1 MNAQLP
7 SGVHRLVACGGA
19 LWLSTDG
26 AFTEADLKLFEADD
40 EKPVTAVAPQHDRS
54 RLDLLTGHD
63 INQSQ
68 ISSLLG
74 QVPYFTI
81 NSLPDWTVPG
91 GTTLTLRID
100 SARAGDKFE
109 ITLGRK
115 RILQS
120 CPDSLVLSALLAAH
134 RMSAKIRIE
143 LRDAAGAVV
152 QSHESYIS
160 PDHPGGRDVSFH
172 KPLLAAFDRAA
183 NAATLIVSVEIDR
196 VDEVVGV
203 PPYLFISNPQLFPAN
218 RSAGPTP
225 YVMGADDKG
234 TQEFTVRL
242 NPYVVGAC
250 GVVVKDQV
258 IALPQR
264 PRGEFS
270 DPSFSGRSLYV
281 NATEDGVYTLYVDGT
296 YVSDAHLGIGRS
308 GVTLPET
315 LLDGE
320 IHHVAIRDEHG
331 LFVLYETYESFPAVM
346 TSYDVICRET
356 RSPLPYR
363 LAQQAAHRYAALG
376 KAVAKI
382 SDEGEARQLA
392 HAHDVVTKGFDFL
405 TRRDYRPLA
414 FKTYTAPQVSI
425 VIPAH
430 NKFNITY
437 SCLCALLLAANEATF
452 EVVVVDDGSCDETS
466 GLGELVSGITVIRN
480 DMPQRFIRA
489 CNEGVAACRGEY
501 VVLLNNDTEP
511 TAGWLDEL
519 LEPFKRFDDVGL
531 AGAKLIYPDGRLQ
544 DAGGIVWRSGNPW
557 NYGRGANPFEPRFSY
572 TRQADYLSGAAMMVR
587 KAVWDEVGGL
597 SSYLEP
603 MYFEDTDFAF
613 KVRAAGYK
621 TMFAPLS
628 LVYHY
633 EGRTS
638 GTEITAGM
646 KRYQEVNRPKFKQR
660 WASAYRSAGEEGQNV
675 DLEKD
680 RGIVGRVAFIDYAT
694 PRPDRD
700 AGSYAALEEIK
711 LVQSLGFKV
720 TFVPDN
726 VSYLGHYSNELSR
739 QGVET
744 IHAPFAISV
753 ADFLEKRAAEF
764 DVFYITRYQIAA
776 KYIDMI
782 RRLAPRAKILFM
794 NADLHFLREL
804 RAAIESRDDARMA
817 DVAKIRDDELA
828 VMRKADLTLS
838 YNDVEHSVILSHA
851 LNAVKVVR
859 APWVVRAGET
869 IAPLAGREGFSFLGS
884 YGHPPN
890 VEAVEWFTEAVLPL
904 VLDQRPSDVFHIYG
918 SAMGANIRAL
928 EGANVAAHGF
938 AEDLRDVYDRHRVF
952 IAPLRSGAGIK
963 GKVLGAL
970 ARGVPCVLSPVAA
983 EGTGLRSGYDCLI
996 AEDPA
1001 MWAEHLVDLLGN
1013 DALWTKLSTNG
1024 RDFVK
1029 ENFSAQRGQQ
1039 IMRKAFQAAD
1049 IYFTL

>member
-7 SGVHRLVACGGA
+7 LGVRRLVACGGA
-19 LWLSTDG
+19 VWLSTDA

-40 EKPVTAVAPQHDRS
+40 EKPVTAVSPIGDRS
-54 RLDLLTGHD
+54 RIDLLSAHD
-63 INQSQ
+63 LEQSQ
-68 ISSLLG
+68 ITSRVG
-74 QVPYFTI
+74 QVPYLTI
-81 NSLPDWTVPG
+81 NSLPDWTVPK

-100 SARAGDKFE
+100 SARAGDRFE
-109 ITLGRK
+109 LTLGRK

-120 CPDSLVLSALLAAH
+120 SSEGVVFSALLAAH
-134 RMSAKIRIE
+134 RMMAKIKIE
-143 LRDAAGAVV
+143 LRDAAGTVV
-152 QSHESYIS
+152 QANEDYIT
-160 PDHPGGRDVSFH
+160 PDHPGGHDASLH
-172 KPLLAAFDRAA
+172 KPLLAAFDRLG
-183 NAATLIVSVEIDR
+183 NAATLTISVEIDR
-196 VDEVVGV
+196 TDDAPEI
-203 PPYLFISNPQLFPAN
+203 PPYLFISNPQLRPAN
-218 RSAGPTP
+218 QSIGPIP
-225 YVMGADDKG
+225 YVMGASEIG
-234 TQEFTVRL
+234 TQEFKARL

-250 GVVVKDQV
+250 SVVIKDQV
-258 IALPQR
+258 ITLPAR

-270 DPSFSGRSLYV
+270 NPTFSGRSLYV

-296 YVSDAHLGIGRS
+296 YVSDAHLPIGRGS
-308 GVTLPET
+308 VLLPEF

-320 IHHVAIRDEHG
+320 IHHVAIRDKHG
-331 LFVLYETYESFPAVM
+331 LFVLYETYESFPSVM

-363 LAQQAAHRYAALG
+363 LAQQASHRYASLG
-376 KAVAKI
+376 RAVAKI
-382 SDEGEARQLA
+382 SDKGEAEQLA
-392 HAHDVVTKGFDFL
+392 HAHDVVTKGVDFL
-405 TRRDYRPLA
+405 TKRDYRPLV
-414 FKTYTAPQVSI
+414 FKSYTAPQVSI

-452 EVVVVDDGSCDETS
+452 EVVVVDDGSSDETA
-466 GLGELVSGITVIRN
+466 GLGDLVSGVTVIHN
-480 DMPQRFIRA
+480 EMPQRFIRA
-489 CNEGVAACRGEY
+489 CNEGVAAARGEY

-519 LEPFKRFDDVGL
+519 IEPFKRFDDVGL
-531 AGAKLIYPDGRLQ
+531 TGSKLIYPDGRLQ

-587 KAVWDEVGGL
+587 KAVWDEIGGL

-633 EGRTS
+633 EGGTS
-638 GTEITAGM
+638 GTEVSSGM

-660 WASAYRSAGEEGQNV
+660 WASAYRSAGEEGRNV
-675 DLEKD
+675 DMEKD

-720 TFVPDN
+720 TFIPDN
-726 VSYLGHYSNELSR
+726 VTYLGYYSDELSR
-739 QGVET
+739 QGVEM

-804 RAAIESRDDARMA
+804 RSAIESKDDARLA

-838 YNDVEHSVILSHA
+838 YNDVEHSVIVSHA

-859 APWVVRAGET
+859 APWVVRASET

-890 VEAVEWFTEAVLPL
+890 VQAVEWFTEAVLPL
-904 VLDQRPSDVFHIYG
+904 VLHQRPSEVFHIYG

-928 EGANVAAHGF
+928 ESDNVTAHGF
-938 AEDLRDVYDRHRVF
+938 VEDLGDVYDRHRVF

-983 EGTGLRSGYDCLI
+983 EGTGLRNGYDCLI
-996 AEDPA
+996 AEDPS
-1001 MWAEHLVDLLGN
+1001 MWAEHIVSLLTQ
-1013 DALWTKLSTNG
+1013 DELWLKLSTNG

-1029 ENFSAQRGQQ
+1029 ESFSVQRGQQ

>member
-1 MNAQLP
+1 M
-7 SGVHRLVACGGA
+7 
-19 LWLSTDG
+19 STDA
-26 AFTEADLKLFEADD
+26 AFTEADLKLFEAND
-40 EKPVTAVAPQHDRS
+40 EKPVTTVPPFGDRS
-54 RLDLLTGHD
+54 RIDLISGHD
-63 INQSQ
+63 IEQSQ
-68 ISSLLG
+68 IVSRVG
-74 QVPYFTI
+74 QVPFLTI
-81 NSLPDWTVPG
+81 NSLPDWTVPK
-91 GTTLTLRID
+91 GTTLMLRLD
-100 SARAGDKFE
+100 GARAGDRFE
-109 ITLGRK
+109 LTLGRK

-120 CPDSLVLSALLAAH
+120 CSDALVFRALLAAH
-134 RMSAKIRIE
+134 RMSAKITIE
-143 LRDAAGAVV
+143 LRDAAGGVV
-152 QSHESYIS
+152 QSSEDYIT
-160 PDHPGGRDVSFH
+160 PDHPGGRDVSLH
-172 KPLLAAFDRAA
+172 KPLLATFARAA
-183 NAATLIVSVEIDR
+183 DAATLTVSVEIDR
-196 VDEVVGV
+196 ADEASVV
-203 PPYLFISNPQLFPAN
+203 PPYLFISNPQLHPTTQSEGPA
-218 RSAGPTP
+218 P
-225 YVMGADDKG
+225 YVLGASQAG
-234 TQEFTVRL
+234 TQEFMAKL
-242 NPYVVGAC
+242 NPYVVGASS
-250 GVVVKDQV
+250 VVVKDQ
-258 IALPQR
+258 IITLPER
-264 PRGEFS
+264 PRAGFS
-270 DPSFSGRSLYV
+270 DPTFSGRSLHV
-281 NATEDGVYTLYVDGT
+281 NATEDGVYTLYVDGA
-296 YVSDAHLGIGRS
+296 YVSDAHLGIGRGS
-308 GVTLPET
+308 VLLPEF
-315 LLDGE
+315 LLDGG
-320 IHHVAIRDEHG
+320 IHHVAIRDRHG
-331 LFVLYETYESFPAVM
+331 LFVLYETYEAFPAVM
-346 TSYDVICRET
+346 TSYDIICRET

-363 LAQQAAHRYAALG
+363 LAQQASHRYTSLG
-376 KAVAKI
+376 RAVAKI
-382 SDEGEARQLA
+382 SDKGEAEQLA
-392 HAHDVVTKGFDFL
+392 HAHDVVTKGVGFL
-405 TRRDYRPLA
+405 TKRDYRPLA
-414 FKTYTAPQVSI
+414 FKSYTAPLVSI

-452 EVVVVDDGSCDETS
+452 EVVVVDDGSSDETAR
-466 GLGELVSGITVIRN
+466 LGDLVSGITVIHN
-480 DMPQRFIRA
+480 EMPQRFIRA

-519 LEPFKRFDDVGL
+519 IEPFKRFDDVGL
-531 AGAKLIYPDGRLQ
+531 TGSKLVYPDGRLQ

-587 KAVWDEVGGL
+587 KSVWDEIGGL

-633 EGRTS
+633 EGGTS
-638 GTEITAGM
+638 GTEIISGM

-675 DLEKD
+675 DIEKD

-700 AGSYAALEEIK
+700 AGSYAAIEEIK

-726 VSYLGHYSNELSR
+726 VTYLGHYTDELSR

-804 RAAIESRDDARMA
+804 RSAIESKDDTRMA
-817 DVAKIRDDELA
+817 GVARIRDDELA
-828 VMRKADLTLS
+828 VMRKADVTLS
-838 YNDVEHSVILSHA
+838 YNDVEHSVIVSHA

-859 APWVVRAGET
+859 APWVVRASET

-890 VEAVEWFTEAVLPL
+890 VQAVEWFTEAVLPL
-904 VLDQRPSDVFHIYG
+904 VLSQRPGEVFHIYG

-928 EGANVAAHGF
+928 ESDNVTAHGF
-938 AEDLRDVYDRHRVF
+938 AEDLADVYDRHRVF

-983 EGTGLRSGYDCLI
+983 EGTGLRNGYDCLI
-996 AEDPA
+996 AEDPS
-1001 MWAEHLVDLLGN
+1001 MWAEHIVSLLTK
-1013 DALWTKLSTNG
+1013 DELWMKLSTNG

-1029 ENFSAQRGQQ
+1029 ESFSVQRGQQ

>member
-1 MNAQLP
+1 M
-7 SGVHRLVACGGA
+7 
-19 LWLSTDG
+19 STDA
-26 AFTEADLKLFEADD
+26 AFTEADLKLFEAND
-40 EKPVTAVAPQHDRS
+40 EKPVTTVPPVGDRS
-54 RLDLLTGHD
+54 RIDLISGHD
-63 INQSQ
+63 IEQSQ
-68 ISSLLG
+68 IVSRIG
-74 QVPYFTI
+74 QIPFLTI
-81 NSLPDWTVPG
+81 NSLPDWTVPK
-91 GTTLTLRID
+91 GTTLMLRLD
-100 SARAGDKFE
+100 GARAGDRFE
-109 ITLGRK
+109 LTLGRK
-115 RILQS
+115 RILQA
-120 CPDSLVLSALLAAH
+120 CPDALVFRALLAAH
-134 RMSAKIRIE
+134 RMSANITIE
-143 LRDAAGAVV
+143 LRDAAGSVV
-152 QSHESYIS
+152 QSSEDYIT
-160 PDHPGGRDVSFH
+160 PDHPGGRDVSLH
-172 KPLLAAFDRAA
+172 KPLLATFARAA
-183 NAATLIVSVEIDR
+183 DAATLTVSVEIDHA
-196 VDEVVGV
+196 DETSVV
-203 PPYLFISNPQLFPAN
+203 PPYLFISNPQLHPATQ
-218 RSAGPTP
+218 SEGPAP
-225 YVMGADDKG
+225 YVLGASQAG
-234 TQEFTVRL
+234 TQEFMAKL
-242 NPYVVGAC
+242 NPYVVGASS
-250 GVVVKDQV
+250 VVVKDQV
-258 IALPQR
+258 ITLPER
-264 PRGEFS
+264 PRGAFS
-270 DPSFSGRSLYV
+270 DPSFSGRSLHV
-281 NATEDGVYTLYVDGT
+281 NATEDGVYTLYVDGA
-296 YVSDAHLGIGRS
+296 YVSDAHLGIGRGS
-308 GVTLPET
+308 VPLPEF
-315 LLDGE
+315 LLDGG
-320 IHHVAIRDEHG
+320 IHHVAIRDRHG
-331 LFVLYETYESFPAVM
+331 LFVLYETYEAFPAVM
-346 TSYDVICRET
+346 TSYDIICRET

-363 LAQQAAHRYAALG
+363 LAQQASHRYTSLG
-376 KAVAKI
+376 RAVAKI
-382 SDEGEARQLA
+382 SDKGEAEQLA

-437 SCLCALLLAANEATF
+437 FCLCALLLAANEATF
-452 EVVVVDDGSCDETS
+452 EVVVVDDGSSDETAR
-466 GLGELVSGITVIRN
+466 LGELVSGITVIHN
-480 DMPQRFIRA
+480 EMPQRFIRA
-489 CNEGVAACRGEY
+489 CNEGVAAARGEY

-519 LEPFKRFDDVGL
+519 IEPFRRFDDVGL
-531 AGAKLIYPDGRLQ
+531 TGSKLVYPDGRLQ

-587 KAVWDEVGGL
+587 KSVWDEIGGL

-603 MYFEDTDFAF
+603 MYFEDTDVAF

-638 GTEITAGM
+638 GTEITSGM

-675 DLEKD
+675 DIEKD

-726 VSYLGHYSNELSR
+726 VAYLGHYTDELSR

-804 RAAIESRDDARMA
+804 RSAIETRDDARLA
-817 DVAKIRDDELA
+817 DVARIRDDELA

-838 YNDVEHSVILSHA
+838 YNDVEHSVIMSHA

-859 APWVVRAGET
+859 APWVVRASEM
-869 IAPLAGREGFSFLGS
+869 IAPLAGRQGFSFLGS

-890 VEAVEWFTEAVLPL
+890 VQAVEWFTEAVLPI
-904 VLDQRPSDVFHIYG
+904 VLSQRPSEVFHIYG

-928 EGANVAAHGF
+928 EGDNVTAHGF
-938 AEDLRDVYDRHRVF
+938 AEDLADVYDRHRVF

-996 AEDPA
+996 AEDPS
-1001 MWAEHLVDLLGN
+1001 MWADHIVSLLTKDDL
-1013 DALWTKLSTNG
+1013 WMKLSTNG

-1029 ENFSAQRGQQ
+1029 ESFSVQRGQQ
-1039 IMRKAFQAAD
+1039 TMRKAFQAAD